1 MRALQRA
8 LAWCLLRVPFLS
20 TACNCCPPPTNS
32 AAVALLK
39 QGGCP
44 CLAWSDAPIPLPPP
58 LQHPLRQLS
67 GLWPHQTAISM
78 PTTWEC
84 AEEGEDGPELNLPS
98 HKVPHSQTS
107 PRLAAAAASDLSS
120 SLPSLL
126 LPHELLQPS
135 PSLPAT
141 GLYGLLPHSLSQT
154 RHAPSDPGTGTD
166 PGTAPSSTAS
176 QHQLLSDALQGLQ
189 LSGPPSGGAAS
200 LSPLARLDSS
210 MLQIPPHSMGQG
222 VGQGVGQGGA
232 QHHSRPMFD
241 PPLGLSSLMGLP
253 SDALSGALGAG
264 GPWAAQPTHTI
275 SQPHPQVALRPP
287 QTLPTHPNPQVG
299 QHGLFP
305 GLVPHSSLAMSL
317 LSHGV
322 AQRGPITSP
331 ELQPAQTLLGP
342 HAEAGPDTSGAVL

>member
-1 MRALQRA
+1 MPR
-8 LAWCLLRVPFLS
+8 
-20 TACNCCPPPTNS
+20 
-32 AAVALLK
+32 
-39 QGGCP
+39 
-44 CLAWSDAPIPLPPP
+44 LAWSDTLIPLPP
-58 LQHPLRQLS
+58 LQQPLRRLS

-107 PRLAAAAASDLSS
+107 PRLAPLAAAASGDLSS

-135 PSLPAT
+135 PSLLAS
-141 GLYGLLPHSLSQT
+141 GLYGLLPHSLSHT
-154 RHAPSDPGTGTD
+154 RNAPSDPGTGTD

-200 LSPLARLDSS
+200 LSSLARLDSS
-210 MLQIPPHSMGQG
+210 MLQIPASNI
-222 VGQGVGQGGA
+222 GQGVGQGGA

-241 PPLGLSSLMGLP
+241 PPLGRSSLMGLP

-287 QTLPTHPNPQVG
+287 HTLPTHPNPQSG

-305 GLVPHSSLAMSL
+305 GLMPHSSLAMSL

-331 ELQPAQTLLGP
+331 ELQPAQTLLGT
-342 HAEAGPDTSGAVL
+342 HAEAGADTSGAVL